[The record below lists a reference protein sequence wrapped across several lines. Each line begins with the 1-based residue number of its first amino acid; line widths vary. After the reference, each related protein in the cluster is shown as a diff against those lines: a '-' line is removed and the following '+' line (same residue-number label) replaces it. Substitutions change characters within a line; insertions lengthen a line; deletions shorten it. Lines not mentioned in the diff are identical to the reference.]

1 MYSSPVYTDK
11 LTCPAYHELPDMA
24 ANPALTG
31 FLPAFLDLDTHE
43 VHLSVDEHGRLADR
57 HLLDNLPS
65 HWVSERDNIGRI
77 TALKDRIIA
86 GFMRQER
93 FYTRAQL
100 ARLPWDA

>member
-1 MYSSPVYTDK
+1 MYNSTVHSDE
-11 LTCPAYHELPDMA
+11 LTCPAYREQPDMA

-31 FLPAFLDLDTHE
+31 FLPAFLDLDTQE
-43 VHLSVDEHGRLADR
+43 THLAVDEHGRLADR
-57 HLLDNLPS
+57 HLVDNLPS
-65 HWVSERDNIGRI
+65 HWVSERDQAGRI
-77 TALKDRIIA
+77 TALKDHIIA

>member
-1 MYSSPVYTDK
+1 MYSSMIQSDELVY
-11 LTCPAYHELPDMA
+11 PAYRELA
-24 ANPALTG
+24 HITASPAFSG

-43 VHLSVDEHGRLADR
+43 VHLSLDEHGCIADQ
-57 HLLDNLPS
+57 HLLDHLPN
-65 HWVSERDNIGRI
+65 HWVSERDPAGRI